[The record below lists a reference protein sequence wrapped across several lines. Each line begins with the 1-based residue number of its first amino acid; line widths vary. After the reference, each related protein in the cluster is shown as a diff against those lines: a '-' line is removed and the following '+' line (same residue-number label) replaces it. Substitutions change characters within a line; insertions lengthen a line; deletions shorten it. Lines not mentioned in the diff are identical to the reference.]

1 VLENIDLKKTLSQEE
16 YQEEYPRLRER
27 LSTLQ
32 SACAAQGIP
41 VVILFEGWDAAGTN
55 AAIEALSSC
64 FDPHG
69 FTAHAIG
76 EPEKQ
81 DRRYP
86 WMHRFWLAVPHH
98 GAVAIFDR
106 SWYRR
111 VLDDRVLKQA
121 PYEEWRKGF
130 RDIVDFEQA
139 LADDRTVIIK
149 FFLHISHKEQERRL
163 KLLKLK
169 PARAWQVWR
178 PGAKKRHRKYDQY
191 LAAIEEALERTDTRE
206 APWTIVAATSR
217 WYMQKKVLETVVE
230 RLDRVLGDA
239 ASAGNLSST
248 PAGDRPAQAP
258 DPENPDA

>member
-16 YQEEYPRLRER
+16 YQEEYPQLMQR

-69 FTAHAIG
+69 YTAHSIG
-76 EPEKQ
+76 EPNGQ
-81 DRRYP
+81 DRLYP
-86 WMHRFWLAVPHH
+86 WMRRFWLAVPHH
-98 GAVAIFDR
+98 GAIAIFDR
-106 SWYRR
+106 SWYQR
-111 VLDDRVLKQA
+111 VLDDRVLKQVT
-121 PYEEWRKGF
+121 YEEWRKGF

-149 FFLHISHKEQERRL
+149 FFLHIGYKEQEHRL
-163 KLLKLK
+163 KLLKSK

-191 LAAIEEALERTDTRE
+191 LAAIEEALERTDTHQ

-217 WYMQKKVLETVVE
+217 WHMQKRVLETVAE
-230 RLDRVLGDA
+230 RLGRALGD
-239 ASAGNLSST
+239 GV
-248 PAGDRPAQAP
+248 DRPALAP